1 MDAVVL
7 CRKFLDSAPV
17 LVYLT
22 QGELRLI
29 QKYEVFVKVV
39 VIVKDVAFRL
49 RVDIT
54 SRPSR
59 FLNIILQ
66 RIRNLVVDN
75 QTDIALVHSHPER

>member
-7 CRKFLDSAPV
+7 CRKFLDSTPD
-17 LVYLT
+17 LVYLA
-22 QGELRLI
+22 QSEFSLV
-29 QKYEVFVKVV
+29 KEDEVFVKVV
-39 VIVKDVAFRL
+39 VIIKDVAFRL

-54 SRPSR
+54 PRPSR

>member
-1 MDAVVL
+1 MDAIVL
-7 CRKFLDSAPV
+7 CSKLLDRTPD
-17 LVYLT
+17 LVYLA
-22 QGELRLI
+22 QSELCLV
-29 QKYEVFVKVV
+29 QEDEVFVKVI
-39 VIVKDVAFRL
+39 VIIKDVTLRL

-54 SRPSR
+54 PRPSR

>member
-1 MDAVVL
+1 ML
-7 CRKFLDSAPV
+7 CRKFLDSAPD
-17 LVYLT
+17 LVYLA
-22 QGELRLI
+22 QSEFSLV
-29 QKYEVFVKVV
+29 QKYEVFVKVI